1 MASTASATGTSAA
14 ARVMKSLEDFIVTN
28 TANASTT
35 SLVVYSTAGNA
46 TQAGMIQGIDI
57 NAMLNLIWNNG
68 GNTDLIVVNG
78 AYKRQLS
85 SFTQGNTRFIPAVDK
100 KVVAGIDVYDSDFG
114 LIPVQLNRWSPVS
127 TNTATATATQTDVSG
142 RIWFLQRSL
151 VRLAWLR
158 PLQHNLMGKRG
169 DSTVGQVRAELTL
182 EVGNEKGLGVMRGVN
197 NKLTG
202 VT

>member
-35 SLVVYSTAGNA
+35 SLVVYSTAGDA
-46 TQAGMIQGIDI
+46 THAGLIQGIDI

-114 LIPVQLNRWSPVS
+114 LIPVQLNRWSPVA
-127 TNTATATATQTDVSG
+127 TNTATASASAADVSG